1 MIFTI
6 LAIISIIGLIYFAY
20 LERQIKSCPVCD
32 YPMTQ
37 DNIDKERVGYSWT
50 CGRCKKRI
58 LNEEI

>member
-1 MIFTI
+1 MILII
-6 LAIISIIGLIYFAY
+6 LAVILIIGVIYFTFITTK
-20 LERQIKSCPVCD
+20 IKSCPVCD

-50 CGRCKKRI
+50 CPRCNKRI

>member
-6 LAIISIIGLIYFAY
+6 LVIISIIWFIYFAY

-50 CGRCKKRI
+50 CDRCKKRI
-58 LNEEI
+58 YNEEI